1 MKNVALACLIVP
13 VFLLLSCSSLAI
25 RAESDIH
32 SVDFKNFTYSAY
44 CAGDQPEKISV
55 KNGEYSKETQMDGYV
70 DRIYFNV
77 FGISYGDLNGDG
89 SDEAVI
95 LSVCNTGGTGNF
107 SEGYIYSQK
116 AGKPFLLTH
125 IPGGDRAYGGLRSAK
140 VENGI
145 LTVDSN
151 DPGENGGNC
160 CPEFAVTNRYR
171 LIGGKLVVQGKP
183 VRRELFPTER
193 VSFTKGTS
201 GSTFDATI
209 PFEEGKRY
217 IVGARAGQVLRVSTN
232 SDKVSLRLLD
242 DAAVTEGVD
251 GFSVKLPRN
260 GDYTF
265 EIQNNA
271 KNEIKITV
279 NVKIQ

>member
-1 MKNVALACLIVP
+1 MKNVAFACLIVP
-13 VFLLLSCSSLAI
+13 VSLLLSCSSLAV
-25 RAESDIH
+25 RAQSDIH
-32 SVDFKNFTYSAY
+32 SVEFKNFTYSAY
-44 CAGDQPEKISV
+44 CAGDQPEKITV

-89 SDEAVI
+89 NDEAVI

-107 SEGYIYSQK
+107 SEGFIYTQRS
-116 AGKPFLLTH
+116 GKPVLLAH
-125 IPGGDRAYGGLRSAK
+125 FPGGDRAYGGLRSAK
-140 VENGI
+140 VDNGI
-145 LTVDSN
+145 LIVESN
-151 DPGENGGNC
+151 DPGENGANC
-160 CPEFAVTNRYR
+160 CPELAVTNRYR
-171 LIGGKLVVQGKP
+171 LTGDKLIAQGKP
-183 VRRELFPTER
+183 VTRELFPTNR
-193 VSFTKGTS
+193 VNFAKGTS

-217 IVGARAGQVLRVSTN
+217 VVGARAGQVLRVSTN
-232 SDKVSLRLLD
+232 SDKVSLRLLEE
-242 DAAVTEGVD
+242 AAVTEGVN

-271 KNEIKITV
+271 EDEIKVTI